1 MTTRN
6 TENQPRV
13 QVPIRI
19 DASMY
24 NKFNQISKST
34 KIPKATLARD
44 AIARH
49 LNDIQIR
56 GITAVLNEL
65 ETVY

>member
-6 TENQPRV
+6 TENEPRV
-13 QVPIRI
+13 QVPIRL

-24 NKFNQISKST
+24 KKFNRISKST

-56 GITAVLNEL
+56 GISAVLAEC
-65 ETVY
+65 EICV

>member
-6 TENQPRV
+6 TENEPRV
-13 QVPIRI
+13 QIPIRL

-24 NKFNQISKST
+24 NKFNRISKST
-34 KIPKATLARD
+34 KIPKSTLARD

-49 LNDIQIR
+49 LNDIQTR
-56 GITAVLNEL
+56 GISAVLAEC
-65 ETVY
+65 EICV

>member
-6 TENQPRV
+6 TENEPRV
-13 QVPIRI
+13 QVPIRL

-24 NKFNQISKST
+24 NKFNRISKST

-56 GITAVLNEL
+56 GITAVLSDTCEA
-65 ETVY
+65 Y

>member
-1 MTTRN
+1 MSNPN
-6 TENQPRV
+6 TENEPRV
-13 QVPIRI
+13 QVPIRL

-24 NKFNQISKST
+24 KKFNRISKST

-44 AIARH
+44 AIARY

-56 GITAVLNEL
+56 GITAVLNDMDA
-65 ETVY
+65 VY

>member
-1 MTTRN
+1 MSTRN
-6 TENQPRV
+6 TENEPRV
-13 QVPIRI
+13 QVPIRL

-24 NKFNQISKST
+24 KKFNRISKST

-56 GITAVLNEL
+56 GITEVLAECEISL
-65 ETVY
+65 

>member
-6 TENQPRV
+6 TENEPRV
-13 QVPIRI
+13 QVPIRL

-24 NKFNQISKST
+24 NKFKRISNST
-34 KIPKATLARD
+34 KIPNATLARD

-56 GITAVLNEL
+56 GITAVLSDTCEA
-65 ETVY
+65 Y